1 MNFIKS
7 AALLTVIIIAI
18 GFGTGFDYFIEWVVS

>member
-1 MNFIKS
+1 MSFIKS
-7 AALLTVIIIAI
+7 TALLAAIIIAI